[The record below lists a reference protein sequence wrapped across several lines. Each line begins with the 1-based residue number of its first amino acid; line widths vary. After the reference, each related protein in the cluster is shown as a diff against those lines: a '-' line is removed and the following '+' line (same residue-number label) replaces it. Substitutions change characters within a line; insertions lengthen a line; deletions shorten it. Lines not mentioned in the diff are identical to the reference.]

1 MRRAARVFK
10 ILLVLAC
17 VGIYGYSAVGTN
29 RGQVHSVSIDV
40 GRPLAIVW
48 PFETAIVGDE
58 GEKGLRI
65 GANIGMGWRGEAG
78 GEASYRFYIPEAGK
92 YHIWAYCLWFDECA
106 NAVFAQIDNL
116 EKAIIGNDPM
126 YNQWHWVRGFDVRLE
141 KGTHTIVL
149 SNHSDHISLQK
160 VFLTNS
166 SFATP
171 EDCGPIFADIFYDG
185 FDGCDEGNFG
195 NWRAVQGKWGVRNP
209 DEPLRFE
216 QNILTRRTKDDS
228 FIVYRGDGW
237 SDYSFNIAVRSE
249 VSGSGATNG
258 AIGLCFGLEDESRYH
273 QVTFKCA
280 GQADV
285 AVMELARRTP
295 QEIKILASS
304 QISWKH
310 GKWHQVEIFLNQG
323 EIAVKVDDSE
333 HLRIA
338 VEYEVIGGI
347 GLRLEGGIDAYFDDI
362 HIREVSETK
371 S

>member
-1 MRRAARVFK
+1 MIRMAKTFK
-10 ILLVLAC
+10 ILLILAC
-17 VGIYGYSAVGTN
+17 VCIYGYSAIGTN
-29 RGQVHSVSIDV
+29 RGRVHSISIDV

-48 PFETAIVGDE
+48 PFETAVVGEE

-78 GEASYRFYIPEAGK
+78 GQATYRFYIPQAGK
-92 YHIWAYCLWFDECA
+92 YHIWAYSLWFDECA
-106 NAVFAQIDNL
+106 NAVFAQIDSL

-126 YNQWHWVRGFDVRLE
+126 YNQWHWVRGFDVQLD

-171 EDCGPIFADIFYDG
+171 EDSGPVFADIFYDG

-195 NWRAVQGKWGVRNP
+195 NWRAVNGKWGVRNP
-209 DEPLRFE
+209 DEPMRFE
-216 QNILTRRTKDDS
+216 QNILTRRTQDDS
-228 FIVYRGDGW
+228 FIVYPGSGW

-249 VSGSGATNG
+249 ASAGTNG
-258 AIGLCFGLEDESRYH
+258 AIGLCFGLEDDSRYH

-280 GQADV
+280 GRADV
-285 AVMELARRTP
+285 ATMEIAGKTP
-295 QEIKILASS
+295 QETRVLADS
-304 QISWKH
+304 QIPWKH
-310 GKWHQVEIFLNQG
+310 GQWHHVEISLNQG

-333 HLRIA
+333 HIKIP
-338 VEYEVIGGI
+338 VEYEVTGGI
-347 GLRLEGGIDAYFDDI
+347 GLRLEGRIDAYFDDI
-362 HIREVSETK
+362 HIRQVSETK